1 MRKGNRANMLLL
13 EMAAAVLL
21 LAVSATTLARMY
33 AAAYNQSRRAGT
45 LDAALCAAQNLAER
59 LYAAEDEPAMRALL
73 ESERFSR
80 QEDAW
85 RREEDG
91 FSLTVTLTSE
101 PAAAGR
107 LVCAEI
113 RADDDGETLAALPC
127 TKYTGGEAAG

>member
-59 LYAAEDEPAMRALL
+59 LYASEDEQAMRALL
-73 ESERFSR
+73 KSECFSW
-80 QEDAW
+80 QEDVW
-85 RREEDG
+85 RREEAG

-107 LVCAEI
+107 LLCAEI
-113 RADDDGETLAALPC
+113 RAADDGETFTALPC
-127 TKYTGGEAAG
+127 AKYTGGETAG

>member
-1 MRKGNRANMLLL
+1 MRKGNRANMLL

-59 LYAAEDEPAMRALL
+59 LYASEDEQAMRALL
-73 ESERFSR
+73 ESECFSW
-80 QEDAW
+80 QEDVW
-85 RREEDG
+85 RREEAG

-107 LVCAEI
+107 LLCAEI
-113 RADDDGETLAALPC
+113 RAADDGETFAALSC
-127 TKYTGGEAAG
+127 AKYTGGEAAG

>member
-13 EMAAAVLL
+13 EMAAAMLL

-59 LYAAEDEPAMRALL
+59 LYASEDEQAMRALL
-73 ESERFSR
+73 ESECFSW
-80 QEDAW
+80 QEDVW
-85 RREEDG
+85 RREEAG

-107 LVCAEI
+107 LLCAEI
-113 RADDDGETLAALPC
+113 RAADDGETFAALPC
-127 TKYTGGEAAG
+127 AKYTGGEAAG